1 MIWNPFKKITYQSDI
16 NGTITIGKQKNE
28 KALYAGGVTQ
38 SGGEIAPMWD
48 EVIGNVY
55 RDSHAKPQ
63 NDILILGVGGGSVIH
78 AIRKYDKKAM
88 ITGIELD
95 PVMMQVA
102 REQFGIEENAK
113 QKIIIVDAKQWI
125 QKQSRTSRLVYG
137 TIIVDLYIGPLN
149 PPKARTKAFLEQLKT
164 LAKPNGIIIYNAHYQ
179 KKNKGEYERFRKIT
193 DAVFENVEEVFA
205 YPLNRVLCM
214 QRY

>member
-1 MIWNPFKKITYQSDI
+1 MIWNPFRRITYQSNI
-16 NGTITIGKQKNE
+16 NGVITIGKRHSE

-48 EVIGNVY
+48 TVIGNVY

-78 AIRKYDKKAM
+78 AIRKHDKKAF

-95 PVMMQVA
+95 PVMKQVA
-102 REQFGIEENAK
+102 FEEFGIKENAK
-113 QKIIIVDAKQWI
+113 QKIIIADAKQWI

-137 TIIVDLYIGPLN
+137 TIIVDLYIGSLN

-164 LAKPNGIIIYNAHYQ
+164 LAKPHGIIIYNAHYQ
-179 KKNKGEYERFRKIT
+179 KKNKGEYEEFRKTT
-193 DAVFENVEEVFA
+193 DAIFENVEEVFV
-205 YPLNRVLCM
+205 YPLNRVLVLKK
-214 QRY
+214 